1 MLKKSLSSTNRYINI
16 VIGFNLLLMHPTL
29 ICPVDIAFYLKNRN
43 IVCNYWLNSF
53 SYRSL
58 FMSAFFFLN
67 DSTMD
72 KSWFPNCS
80 FADATLETKSP
91 TRKKKL
97 QLFTMGIILIIMS
110 LFIIIMSLWA
120 LSHFV
125 NCREARQNQ
134 SSLICSK
141 GYHGSKI
148 WFWVLVWLPRTMAR
162 LCTKLIFNY

>member
-1 MLKKSLSSTNRYINI
+1 MIMNTRDKEITDQPRLNHFDLKSNSTCNIHINI
-16 VIGFNLLLMHPTL
+16 VIGFNLLLMHSTL
-29 ICPVDIAFYLKNRN
+29 ICPVDIVFYLKNNRN

-97 QLFTMGIILIIMS
+97 HPFTMGIILIIMS

-125 NCREARQNQ
+125 NNAEKQD
-134 SSLICSK
+134 
-141 GYHGSKI
+141 KI
-148 WFWVLVWLPRTMAR
+148 KAL
-162 LCTKLIFNY
+162 